1 MFYPFFLRTEVRT
14 NTRVEFM
21 KMVELEP
28 QRRAKDKL
36 VELLTKHGI
45 TEGYTVAVSLKGVD
59 VRVLEDDTGKL
70 CPNEI
75 DGITVHVRKA
85 ELPKMKPQT
94 RKKKKR

>member
-1 MFYPFFLRTEVRT
+1 
-14 NTRVEFM
+14 M